1 MKNNINTNEGFLK
14 ELEETNEKDALKI
27 SFFKGVVT
35 GIVIG
40 ACLIL
45 GFLFFNI
52 LNL

>member
-1 MKNNINTNEGFLK
+1 MKNNINTKEDFLK
-14 ELEETNEKDALKI
+14 EIEKINEKDALKI

-35 GIVIG
+35 GIIIG

-45 GFLFFNI
+45 GVLFFNI

>member
-14 ELEETNEKDALKI
+14 ELEEINEKDALKI

-35 GIVIG
+35 GIIIG

-45 GFLFFNI
+45 GVLFFNI